1 MKKVAYIIDCMYN
14 SGGMERVLSVC
25 ANAFC
30 DVYDVTVIT
39 AFQKGQPNFFEL
51 DSRIKRYDLGIHDDA
66 NKRQKKRVYRKA
78 LSAYL
83 LDEHFDIVI
92 SLGGMDLGFL
102 YSIRDGSKKFV
113 WFHFAIDIAKTTW
126 IGPNPN
132 LLKKIK
138 VQLQTWKR
146 IYYARKY
153 DKIVVISKADLE
165 AWKEYTNKVVCV
177 YNPVTI
183 GNPVQAD
190 LSSKKVISVGRL
202 DYQKGFDYLIDAW
215 GLVAEKHKD
224 WLLDIYGEGPLR
236 EELQLQIDK
245 QGLHNSVR
253 LCGRT
258 PNIIEKYAQ
267 HSIYVM
273 SSRAE
278 GLGLVLIEAASCG
291 LPLIS
296 YDCPSGPSEI
306 VTDGENGYLILHVG
320 DIDAM
325 AEKISLL
332 IENAEFRK
340 QMGEKAKQMV
350 VKFSPLK
357 IKEQWMTLFDSI
369 CQK

>member
-1 MKKVAYIIDCMYN
+1 MMKVAYIIESMCN

-25 ANAFC
+25 ANALC
-30 DVYDVTVIT
+30 QDVEISIIT
-39 AFQKGQPNFFEL
+39 LYQKGRPTYFPL
-51 DSRIKRYDLGIHDDA
+51 DNRIHCYDLGLEGVA
-66 NKRQKKRVYRKA
+66 NRKLLKKRMSDFLRGH
-78 LSAYL
+78 
-83 LDEHFDIVI
+83 HFDIVV
-92 SLGGMDLGFL
+92 SMGGMDMYYLH
-102 YSIRDGSKKFV
+102 SVKDGSKKLF

-132 LLKKIK
+132 LFKKIK
-138 VQLQTWKR
+138 AQLQTWKR

-165 AWKEYTNKVVCV
+165 AWKEYTNKAVCI

-183 GNPVQAD
+183 DNPVQAD
-190 LSSKKVISVGRL
+190 LNSKKVISVGRL

-236 EELQLQIDK
+236 EQLQGQIDK
-245 QGLHNSVR
+245 RGLHDSVE

-258 PNIIEKYAQ
+258 PNITEEYTQ
-267 HSIYVM
+267 HSVYVM

-278 GLGLVLIEAASCG
+278 GFPLVLLEAASCG

-306 VTDGENGYLILHVG
+306 VTDEENGYLIPHVG
-320 DIDAM
+320 DIGAM
-325 AEKISLL
+325 AEKICLL
-332 IENAEFRK
+332 IENAELRK
-340 QMGEKAKQMV
+340 KMGEKAQLMV
-350 VKFSPLK
+350 DKFSPLK

-369 CQK
+369 CKK

>member
-1 MKKVAYIIDCMYN
+1 MKVAYFIECTYN

-25 ANAFC
+25 ANALC
-30 DVYDVTVIT
+30 RELEVSIIT
-39 AFQKGQPNFFEL
+39 LYQKGRPTFFPL
-51 DSRIKRYDLGIHDDA
+51 DNRIHCYDLGLEGVA
-66 NKRQKKRVYRKA
+66 NKK
-78 LSAYL
+78 L
-83 LDEHFDIVI
+83 LKERLAEFLMSHHFDIVI
-92 SLGGMDLGFL
+92 SMGGIDMYYLPA
-102 YSIRDGSKKFV
+102 IKDGSKKLF

-138 VQLQTWKR
+138 AQLQTWKR

-153 DKIVVISKADLE
+153 DKIIVISKADLK
-165 AWKEYTNKVVCV
+165 AWKEYTDKAVCV

-183 GNPVQAD
+183 GNPVQSD
-190 LSSKKVISVGRL
+190 LNSKKVISVGRL

-236 EELQLQIDK
+236 EQLQGQIDK
-245 QGLHNSVR
+245 MDLANFVK

-258 PNIIEKYAQ
+258 SNVSEKYAQ

-296 YDCPSGPSEI
+296 YDCPSGPAEIIESEK
-306 VTDGENGYLILHVG
+306 NGFLIEKVG
-320 DIDAM
+320 DVQMM
-325 AEKISLL
+325 ADKICQL
-332 IENAEFRK
+332 IESASLRK
-340 QMGEKAKQMV
+340 KMGEASRQMV
-350 VKFSPLK
+350 TRFSVELICK
-357 IKEQWMTLFDSI
+357 QWLSLFNNI
-369 CQK
+369 LTEK